1 MTGSDLPMDRQ
12 PLGSRLLAGW
22 NAIVARFGFAQTLVI
37 LALFYALMIGP
48 VAIVASLARR
58 DLLDRRRLR
67 IAGSAWRSTESAG
80 ADLERAKH
88 GY

>member
-1 MTGSDLPMDRQ
+1 MAV
-12 PLGSRLLAGW
+12 PLRRRLLDGW
-22 NAIVARFGFAQTLVI
+22 NAIVGRFGFAQTLVI
-37 LALFYALMIGP
+37 LALFYVLMIGP

-67 IAGSAWRSTESAG
+67 GHGSAWRGSDTAG

>member
-1 MTGSDLPMDRQ
+1 MAQQTLRR
-12 PLGSRLLAGW
+12 RLLDGW

-37 LALFYALMIGP
+37 LALFYTLMIGP
-48 VAIVASLARR
+48 FAMVASLARR

-67 IAGSAWRSTESAG
+67 VGGSAWRGTESAG